1 MHPSGIVPSEDQEV
15 EVLAKAKRRNFT
27 AEYKLGVL
35 KEADRCRASGEVGA
49 LLRREGLY
57 SSQLYRWRRARERGE
72 LAGSGIR
79 RRGPKARPVDER
91 EAQIAQLER
100 ENRKLRARAE
110 RAEALVELQKKVSE
124 ILGIE
129 LPDRDATSGRS

>member
-1 MHPSGIVPSEDQEV
+1 MHPEAIVRSEDQEV
-15 EVLAKAKRRNFT
+15 EVLAKPKRRKFT

-35 KEADRCRASGEVGA
+35 REAARCKAPGELGA

-57 SSQLYRWRRARERGE
+57 SSQLYRWKRARERGE
-72 LAGSGIR
+72 LVGLGPR
-79 RRGPKARPVDER
+79 KRGPKAMPVDER
-91 EAQIAQLER
+91 DKQIAQLER

-124 ILGIE
+124 LLGVQ
-129 LPDRDATSGRS
+129 LPETGTANERT

>member
-1 MHPSGIVPSEDQEV
+1 MHPEAIVRSEDQEV
-15 EVLAKAKRRNFT
+15 EVLAKAKRRNLT

-35 KEADRCRASGEVGA
+35 SEAARCKAPGELGA

-72 LAGSGIR
+72 LAGLVAR
-79 RRGPKARPVDER
+79 KRGPKARAVDER
-91 EAQIAQLER
+91 DKQIAQLER
-100 ENRKLRARAE
+100 DNRKLRARAE

-124 ILGIE
+124 LLGVQ
-129 LPDRDATSGRS
+129 LPQPGTANERT